1 MYGLDSSSPHTPY
14 VIYAKA
20 GEAISKWNCNDN
32 KLTGRPEDQWTG
44 RLIIQGRNI
53 QMIANKIVVKFK
65 DGKII
70 KGWSTD
76 FGPNKEIFHLH
87 PLEEYGID
95 ILEIETSSL
104 KAVFFVK
111 DYKGNKDYKKVRTF
125 EGQSKGIP
133 SQRKIV
139 IIFKDGE
146 NFYGTTHSYDP
157 ERKGFFVYPID
168 PKDNNDR
175 VFVVNPA
182 VKSVKLQK
190 FNSEDFQIHVYET
203 V

>member
-1 MYGLDSSSPHTPY
+1 M
-14 VIYAKA
+14 
-20 GEAISKWNCNDN
+20 IS
-32 KLTGRPEDQWTG
+32 
-44 RLIIQGRNI
+44 
-53 QMIANKIVVKFK
+53 NKIVVKFK
-65 DGKII
+65 DGKIV

-87 PLEEYGID
+87 PLEEYGKD
-95 ILEIETSSL
+95 IIEIEISSL

-111 DYKGNKDYKKVRTF
+111 DYKGDKNYKKVRTF
-125 EGQSKGIP
+125 ESQPQGVP
-133 SQRKIV
+133 SQRKII

-182 VKSVKLQK
+182 VNSVKLQK

>member
-1 MYGLDSSSPHTPY
+1 MS
-14 VIYAKA
+14 
-20 GEAISKWNCNDN
+20 
-32 KLTGRPEDQWTG
+32 
-44 RLIIQGRNI
+44 
-53 QMIANKIVVKFK
+53 NKIVVKYK
-65 DGKII
+65 DGKIV

-87 PLEEYGID
+87 PLEEYGKD
-95 ILEIETSSL
+95 ILEIEISSL

-111 DYKGNKDYKKVRTF
+111 DYKGDKNYKKVRTF
-125 EGQSKGIP
+125 ESQPQGVP
-133 SQRKIV
+133 SQRKII

-175 VFVVNPA
+175 VFIVSPSVD
-182 VKSVKLQK
+182 SVKLQK
-190 FNSEDFQIHVYET
+190 FNSEDFQIYVYET

>member
-1 MYGLDSSSPHTPY
+1 
-14 VIYAKA
+14 
-20 GEAISKWNCNDN
+20 
-32 KLTGRPEDQWTG
+32 
-44 RLIIQGRNI
+44 
-53 QMIANKIVVKFK
+53 MIANKIVVKYK
-65 DGKII
+65 DGKIV

-87 PLEEYGID
+87 PLEEYGKD
-95 ILEIETSSL
+95 ALEIEISSL

-111 DYKGNKDYKKVRTF
+111 DYKGDKDYKKVRTF
-125 EGQSKGIP
+125 EGQPQG
-133 SQRKIV
+133 
-139 IIFKDGE
+139 IFKDGE

-175 VFVVNPA
+175 VFVVSPS
-182 VKSVKLQK
+182 VDSVKLQK
-190 FNSEDFQIHVYET
+190 FNSEDFQIYVYET

>member
-1 MYGLDSSSPHTPY
+1 
-14 VIYAKA
+14 
-20 GEAISKWNCNDN
+20 
-32 KLTGRPEDQWTG
+32 
-44 RLIIQGRNI
+44 
-53 QMIANKIVVKFK
+53 MIANKIVVKFK
-65 DGKII
+65 DGKIV

-87 PLEEYGID
+87 SLEEFGKE
-95 ILEIETSSL
+95 ILEIEISSL

-125 EGQSKGIP
+125 DNYPKGIP
-133 SQRKIV
+133 TERKIV
-139 IIFKDGE
+139 IIFRDGE
-146 NFYGTTHSYDP
+146 NFYGTTHSYNP

-168 PKDNNDR
+168 PKDNNER
-175 VFVVNPA
+175 VFVINPA
-182 VKSVKLQK
+182 VNSVKLQK